1 MVNTSGK
8 KKRNRVRGV
17 GGSGGQT
24 STSAATGGVAV
35 AGERGLGGPE
45 KSVLLIGRF
54 GIRSY
59 E

>member
-1 MVNTSGK
+1 MEK

-17 GGSGGQT
+17 GDGSGGQT
-24 STSAATGGVAV
+24 WTSAATGGAAV

-45 KSVLLIGRF
+45 KSVLLVGRF